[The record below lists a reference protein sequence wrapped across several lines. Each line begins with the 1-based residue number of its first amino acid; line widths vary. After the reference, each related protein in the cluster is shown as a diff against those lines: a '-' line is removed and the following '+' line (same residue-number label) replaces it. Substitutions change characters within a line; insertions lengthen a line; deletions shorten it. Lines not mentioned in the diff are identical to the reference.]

1 AESILVEVGY
11 EKIGLHGLSGVP
23 EDYSRDALLSLKPEP
38 FDNSH
43 NVMLLHQNLA
53 ELIPVEG
60 NYIKFSDLSEK
71 FDIFLFGH
79 FHWRYEDEHPKSKA
93 PIIIPGSLVVTQLN
107 QKEASREKGF
117 FMIDLPHEKKLK
129 KIDFKPIQTRPAHYI
144 LLDVKDRRP
153 AEIQLNISEALKK
166 ALQIKSDSKPMIKVK
181 LKGTLAAGFKPS
193 DVNLSGIYGD
203 CKDSA
208 ILDIDKSD
216 LNSADSAEKTS
227 LLKDLKEKK
236 ISIDH
241 LGLELIKKNLT
252 NQIDSQKLE
261 QIFYLLVEEELDK
274 VEEIL

>member
-1 AESILVEVGY
+1 
-11 EKIGLHGLSGVP
+11 
-23 EDYSRDALLSLKPEP
+23 
-38 FDNSH
+38 
-43 NVMLLHQNLA
+43 MLRTGGPQ
-53 ELIPVEG
+53 
-60 NYIKFSDLSEK
+60 
-71 FDIFLFGH
+71 
-79 FHWRYEDEHPKSKA
+79 
-93 PIIIPGSLVVTQLN
+93 
-107 QKEASREKGF
+107 
-117 FMIDLPHEKKLK
+117 
-129 KIDFKPIQTRPAHYI
+129 
-144 LLDVKDRRP
+144 
-153 AEIQLNISEALKK
+153 IQLNISEALKK